1 MSDLVTQAKEAL
13 TSTLTKVDDA
23 LTAAAPTSAETE
35 DVPDPIT
42 GASTRSTPARKPSS
56 ASEEKIAALYDHRKE
71 HKDELLDRGVLKGLS
86 PRRRPRVQRPPV
98 GSEAGGLIPTRTPP
112 SDDKIAPALQ
122 AKQEALKRAQLGV
135 SLTGLHA
142 QCLIGFARRALTTLP
157 NAPHRTRRTLSSRS
171 SRAGLRPRSSS
182 GEAS

>member
-23 LTAAAPTSAETE
+23 LTAAAPTSAETK

-42 GASTRSTPARKPSS
+42 SASTRSTPARKPSS

-86 PRRRPRVQRPPV
+86 PLVAGRVC
-98 GSEAGGLIPTRTPP
+98 SAPP
-112 SDDKIAPALQ
+112 S
-122 AKQEALKRAQLGV
+122 V
-135 SLTGLHA
+135 
-142 QCLIGFARRALTTLP
+142 ARRE
-157 NAPHRTRRTLSSRS
+157 
-171 SRAGLRPRSSS
+171 G
-182 GEAS
+182 